1 MTEYQ
6 YLYNFNTENMKKI
19 IILSLLVSNI
29 AFSQENDK
37 AIFVKE
43 PVSYYQHTIVNSLKG
58 EHEKTVEPKLK
69 VDQSNKDYPTN
80 PLEYKTIWY
89 NNLLSQGNT
98 GTCWSF
104 STSSFMESEVK
115 RITDKEVNLSEM
127 YTVYWEYVERTK
139 YFVQN
144 KGKMHLGEGSETNAI
159 AKIMELYGTV
169 PFDDYSGQKEGV
181 AFYNHEPL
189 FEKIENL
196 FKTIKKEGEW
206 DEEKAVIKVR
216 ELLDEHIG
224 EIPEYVMVNNKKMT
238 PIEYRDY
245 LKIVPADYV
254 NFMSLMEA
262 PYNQK
267 AMYNVPDNWW
277 KSNDYNNIALDDFM
291 NLIKESINDGY
302 SISIGG
308 DVSEPGFDKISQT
321 ATIPSFDIKSNDINE
336 SARQFRFT
344 NGSTTDDHAMHLV
357 GFHKNEDG
365 KTWFLIKDS
374 GSGSRNAGES
384 SDKFGYYFMHEDYI
398 KLKMMTITVHKDIA
412 KKYLD
417 KIKK

>member
-1 MTEYQ
+1 
-6 YLYNFNTENMKKI
+6 MKRI
-19 IILSLLVSNI
+19 IFLSLLTSNVI
-29 AFSQENDK
+29 FAQENDK

-43 PVSYYQHTIVNSLKG
+43 PVSYYQHTIIKALNGDYDKT
-58 EHEKTVEPKLK
+58 EKTKLK
-69 VDQSNKDYPTN
+69 VDQSKKDYPTN
-80 PLEYKTIWY
+80 PLAYKTIWY

-104 STSSFMESEVK
+104 STSSFMESEVQ
-115 RITDKEVNLSEM
+115 RLTGKEVNLSEM

-139 YFVQN
+139 YFVQH
-144 KGKMHLGEGSETNAI
+144 KGQMHLGEGSETNAI

-169 PFDDYSGQKEGV
+169 PFDAYTGQKDGQD
-181 AFYNHEPL
+181 FYNHEPL
-189 FEKIENL
+189 FKAVEAL
-196 FKTIKKEGEW
+196 FAQIKKEGEW
-206 DEEKAVIKVR
+206 NEEKAVIKVR

-224 EIPEYVMVNNKKMT
+224 EVPEYIEVNEQKMT

-245 LKIVPADYV
+245 LKIVPSDYV

-262 PYNQK
+262 PYYQK
-267 AMYNVPDNWW
+267 ALYNVPDNWW
-277 KSNDYNNIALDDFM
+277 KSNDYNNIPLDDFLQ
-291 NLIKESINDGY
+291 LIKESITEGY

-321 ATIPSFDIKSNDINE
+321 ATIPSFDIKSADIDEN
-336 SARQFRFT
+336 ARQFRFT

-357 GFHKNEDG
+357 GYYEAKDG

-384 SDKFGYYFMHEDYI
+384 SDKFGHYFMHEDYV
-398 KLKMMTITVHKDIA
+398 KLKMMTITVHKDIT

-417 KIKK
+417 KIK